1 MEFITK
7 WLIDRELERQK
18 QLRTVYNRRRERVKD
33 MSEYRL
39 KISHSRGRK
48 YFSCWKKGESKRY
61 LGKRD
66 FPLVRKIQELHLCEK
81 MLELIDE
88 NINLLD
94 NLKATFHV
102 LNAENVRRAMP
113 STYVPEDL
121 EAQFQDRSFPIRWK
135 KQMEKIKKA
144 HSSYRPEELTVAT
157 RDGTKVRS
165 RAEAMLYDL
174 FTAMGLVVIYEF
186 PIKIGNRILV
196 PDFLILHPKTMRVYV
211 WEHLGMWFH
220 RDYSRRY
227 RERFCE
233 KTEEYAKIGF
243 VMGLNLI
250 ASYEK
255 PHGGIDMSIMQELCR
270 CYFYADCV
278 TEGVGVD
285 AREFLLS
292 QKKLWQKVA

>member
-121 EAQFQDRSFPIRWK
+121 EAQFQDRSFPARWK

-144 HSSYRPEELTVAT
+144 HSPYKPEELTV
-157 RDGTKVRS
+157 
-165 RAEAMLYDL
+165 
-174 FTAMGLVVIYEF
+174 
-186 PIKIGNRILV
+186 
-196 PDFLILHPKTMRVYV
+196 
-211 WEHLGMWFH
+211 
-220 RDYSRRY
+220 
-227 RERFCE
+227 
-233 KTEEYAKIGF
+233 
-243 VMGLNLI
+243 
-250 ASYEK
+250 
-255 PHGGIDMSIMQELCR
+255 
-270 CYFYADCV
+270 
-278 TEGVGVD
+278 
-285 AREFLLS
+285 
-292 QKKLWQKVA
+292 

>member
-7 WLIDRELERQK
+7 WLIERELERQK

-39 KISHSRGRK
+39 KVSHSRGRK
-48 YFSCWKKGESKRY
+48 YFSCWRKGEPLRY

-102 LNAENVRRAMP
+102 LNAETVRRAMP

-135 KQMEKIKKA
+135 SKWRKQRR
-144 HSSYRPEELTVAT
+144 HTPRT
-157 RDGTKVRS
+157 
-165 RAEAMLYDL
+165 
-174 FTAMGLVVIYEF
+174 
-186 PIKIGNRILV
+186 
-196 PDFLILHPKTMRVYV
+196 
-211 WEHLGMWFH
+211 
-220 RDYSRRY
+220 SRR
-227 RERFCE
+227 
-233 KTEEYAKIGF
+233 
-243 VMGLNLI
+243 N
-250 ASYEK
+250 
-255 PHGGIDMSIMQELCR
+255 
-270 CYFYADCV
+270 
-278 TEGVGVD
+278 
-285 AREFLLS
+285 
-292 QKKLWQKVA
+292 